1 MRYLMIA
8 AYELAAD
15 VIITH
20 KRARGGPFDK
30 RRRSR
35 FACPSYVP
43 YTRVAT
49 FHVVLVVAS
58 LGPRRSIELT
68 D

>member
-1 MRYLMIA
+1 MTA

-20 KRARGGPFDK
+20 KRAR